1 MPEQWQKDLIETQG
15 ILKVRLTTLADFN
28 AGEAYNLMSAT
39 EQALLKREEQAVAEY
54 LGVVSA
60 RISYF

>member
-1 MPEQWQKDLIETQG
+1 MMEQWQEDLIATQG
-15 ILKVRLTTLADFN
+15 ILKARLTALADFN
-28 AGEAYNLMSAT
+28 AGEVFDLMNAT
-39 EQALLKREEQAVAEY
+39 EQTLLKREEQTVAEY

>member
-1 MPEQWQKDLIETQG
+1 MEQWQQNLVDTQTL
-15 ILKVRLTTLADFN
+15 LKSRLVTLADFN
-28 AGEAYNLMSAT
+28 AGEAFDLLEYA
-39 EQALLKREEQAVAEY
+39 EQTLLKREEKVVAEY

>member
-1 MPEQWQKDLIETQG
+1 MMEQWQEPLINTQTA
-15 ILKVRLTTLADFN
+15 LKARLTTLADFN
-28 AGEAYNLMSAT
+28 AGEVYDLMSAT
-39 EQALLKREEQAVAEY
+39 EQTLLKREEQAVAEY